1 MSEAQSVI
9 TALAMFRSDLSRI
22 ERKVDKVLIGLGII
36 YQEQHEMSKEL
47 DTAISDLTAEVTN
60 LQSVD
65 ASAIAVIK
73 GIPKLIEDAIA
84 SAKGDDAAA
93 VAAVRDALEK
103 VRASDTELSAAV
115 VANTPAAPT
124 EPAPAPA

>member
-65 ASAIAVIK
+65 ASA
-73 GIPKLIEDAIA
+73 
-84 SAKGDDAAA
+84 

-124 EPAPAPA
+124 EPAPAPADGSTPTA